1 MKRLLAL
8 SIVLSL
14 LLLVSCR
21 TGDSDTD
28 VSPVESVTYLL
39 LGLDDAAEN
48 TDVIALLTY
57 HIAQNRLSLLQIPR
71 DTYYRFSTGQ
81 NKINQLYATNCTKM
95 SKGEAAAAT
104 AREISELFGVQ
115 LVGYVALTTGG
126 FRTVVD
132 TLGGIDISVPE
143 DMTVYDEYGE
153 NPMFL
158 ARGTHHLDGRQSE
171 RFVRFRRG
179 YAMGDLGRLDAQKI
193 FFSALLRRAR
203 SIRFDEAVTL
213 LARLRKDALVRGEGL
228 KITKES
234 FSLLSQLDN
243 CSVSYVTLPGESI
256 TAASG
261 LSYYVL
267 NRRATMDVLSR
278 YVGADRM
285 RFDREERLYKPDDLA
300 FKNIYFDKNFGYR
313 EYTDDT
319 LGSLH
324 IPGAG

>member
-8 SIVLSL
+8 LIFLC
-14 LLLVSCR
+14 VSFLFACGPR
-21 TGDSDTD
+21 DSDAD
-28 VSPVESVTYLL
+28 VSPVDSVTYLL

-48 TDVIALLTY
+48 TDVIALVTY
-57 HIAQNRLSLLQIPR
+57 HMAENRLSLLQIPR

-81 NKINQLYATNCTKM
+81 NKINQLYATHCTKM
-95 SKGEAAAAT
+95 SKEEAAAAT
-104 AREISELFGVQ
+104 AREICDLFAVELA
-115 LVGYVALTTGG
+115 GYVALTTGG

-143 DMTVYDEYGE
+143 DMTVYDENGE

-158 ARGTHHLDGRQSE
+158 SRGTHHLDGRQSE

-179 YAMGDLGRLDAQKI
+179 YAMGDLGRLDAQKV
-193 FFSALLRRAR
+193 FFSALLTRAR

-213 LARLRKDALVRGEGL
+213 LSRLRKEALVRGEGL

-234 FSLLSQLDN
+234 FSLLSRLDN
-243 CSVSYVTLPGESI
+243 CSVSYVTLPGEGVTS
-256 TAASG
+256 ASG

-285 RFDREERLYKPDDLA
+285 RFDREGRLYKADELA

-313 EYTDDT
+313 EYTDDS
-319 LGSLH
+319 LGNLH